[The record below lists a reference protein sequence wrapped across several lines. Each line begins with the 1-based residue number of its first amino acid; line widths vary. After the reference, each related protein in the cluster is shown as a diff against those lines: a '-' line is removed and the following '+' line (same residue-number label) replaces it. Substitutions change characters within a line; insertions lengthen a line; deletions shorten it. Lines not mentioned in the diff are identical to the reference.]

1 MARGSS
7 FTKRS
12 DQSVGDC
19 RENWLNVEYLE
30 LLSGLVGGAG
40 GGGGTRG
47 WGSVG
52 GLRGDKGGRGSWDG
66 CRYGYVSSE

>member
-47 WGSVG
+47 
-52 GLRGDKGGRGSWDG
+52 
-66 CRYGYVSSE
+66 